1 MNRRGVIRRLQ
12 KEGWMFVYDALHS
25 VLRDISEAA
34 PEKSIMDILGNGNQN
49 VHMSSAPTLCRYD
62 HWLLAVPL
70 SITPFHP
77 HAPSHIIPPLY
88 ISNLSQYTHT
98 HTHTH
103 IKPTHFGHSHPRTQ
117 IAYGQGKRCMQ
128 SYWKIDCC
136 SRNDRTNFWVQA

>member
-1 MNRRGVIRRLQ
+1 MC
-12 KEGWMFVYDALHS
+12 VYDALHS

-34 PEKSIMDILGNGNQN
+34 PEKSITDILGNGNQN

-98 HTHTH
+98 YTYTHYAHAFRTFT
-103 IKPTHFGHSHPRTQ
+103 PTHANSVWTR
-117 IAYGQGKRCMQ
+117 IAMHAKLL
-128 SYWKIDCC
+128 K
-136 SRNDRTNFWVQA
+136 DRLLQQK